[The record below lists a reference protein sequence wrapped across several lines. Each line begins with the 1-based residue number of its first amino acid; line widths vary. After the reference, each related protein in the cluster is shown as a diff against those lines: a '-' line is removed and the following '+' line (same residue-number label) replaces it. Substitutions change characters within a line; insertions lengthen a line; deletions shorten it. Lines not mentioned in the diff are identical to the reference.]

1 MRGCALA
8 IVAHVAVAG
17 CSRDRGNQASAADD
31 PPPPRAARVD
41 ASDLIAKFQ
50 CTRCHDVPGSEPAP
64 RDKHCVRCHQ
74 QIHEGTF
81 PADPEVLAEWRT
93 HIVSLRWVPS
103 LAGADR
109 LRRTWI
115 REFLLAPHDVRP
127 GLVAEMPR
135 LAITADDAE
144 RLAAHFAPADDDR
157 SDVEPRAVTRGE
169 QLYRGFA
176 CGRCHRFSGAAVDNV
191 ALHAAGE
198 PATGVHDGSWQL
210 APDLRHA
217 RERMTVASIA
227 AWIAEPRGAMPRL
240 GVTSADARA
249 LAEMIVT
256 TPLAAQPAREV
267 PARLPVLTRDVTWDE
282 VESRVFRKVC
292 WHCHA
297 VPELARGDGGPGNS
311 GGFGFAPRG
320 LDLSSYTGISGG
332 ALDDH
337 GERRSVFAKLADGT
351 PRIVAHLH
359 ARYLEEAGGARDG
372 VRGMPLGLPPLSL
385 EDIQLVETWIAQGRP
400 R

>member
-1 MRGCALA
+1 MRGRALA
-8 IVAHVAVAG
+8 LIAHVALAG
-17 CSRDRGNQASAADD
+17 CSRDRGNQASAAEDL
-31 PPPPRAARVD
+31 PPPRAARVD
-41 ASDLIAKFQ
+41 ASDLIAKFE
-50 CTRCHDVPGSEPAP
+50 CTRCHDIPGSEAAP

-81 PADPEVLAEWRT
+81 PAEPDVLAEWRT
-93 HIVSLRWVPS
+93 NIVSLRWAPS

-115 REFLLAPHDVRP
+115 RDFLLAPHDVRP

-135 LAITADDAE
+135 LAITPAE
-144 RLAAHFAPADDDR
+144 AARLAAHLAPDDDARALAPARDL
-157 SDVEPRAVTRGE
+157 ARGE

-176 CGRCHRFSGAAVDNV
+176 CGRCHRFTGASLDNV

-198 PATGVHDGSWQL
+198 PASEVHEGSWQL

-249 LAEMIVT
+249 LAEMIVA
-256 TPLAAQPAREV
+256 TPLAAQPARAV
-267 PARLPVLTRDVTWDE
+267 PARLPVLARDVTWDE

-320 LDLSSYTGISGG
+320 LDVSSYTGIAGG

-337 GERRSVFAKLADGT
+337 GERRSVFAKLPDGT

-359 ARYLEEAGGARDG
+359 ARYVEAAGGSKAG